1 MGLVF
6 KMMIPIIMILLIY
19 GYMMGGQQLLDFME
33 KAEPPKAKGIEGI
46 SNAVTDEN
54 VTVYQWVD
62 EKGMKH
68 FSSTPPEGK
77 SVDALKLSARANVI
91 QSVKVPEKEE
101 KPKTNGGQVTSVLMG
116 QKSPYSPGGG
126 KAMIDETMNLKNV
139 LEQQMLDQQK
149 MLDQVSGQSNNKK

>member
-1 MGLVF
+1 MGIVF
-6 KMMIPIIMILLIY
+6 KMMIPIIMMLLIY

-62 EKGMKH
+62 DKGMKH

-77 SVDALKLSARANVI
+77 SVDALKLSAKANVI

-101 KPKTNGGQVTSVLMG
+101 KPKASGGQVTSIL
-116 QKSPYSPGGG
+116 KSPYSPGGA
-126 KAMIDETMNLKNV
+126 KAMIDQTTNLKST
-139 LEQQMLDQQK
+139 LEQQMSQQQE
-149 MLDQVSGQSNNKK
+149 MLDQITGQSNNKK